1 MKIYV
6 ATDLSA
12 CGRAAID
19 LAGIWAAKLQAELV
33 LVHFVHD
40 PVLGPALSDDVPGG
54 VLRARSELARIAEA
68 LAVPCQVVVR
78 TAENVAD
85 AIVATAA
92 DGDFLFVGS
101 QGKSM
106 FERFRLGSVATKVLR
121 HSSVPVVCCP
131 AVPRD

>member
-19 LAGIWAAKLQAELV
+19 LAGSWAAKLQAELV
-33 LVHFVHD
+33 LLHFVHD

-54 VLRARSELARIAEA
+54 LLRAKSELAEIAAA

-85 AIVATAA
+85 AVVATAA

-106 FERFRLGSVATKVLR
+106 FERFRLGSVATQVLR

-131 AVPRD
+131 AVPRA